1 MKRGFGIVLV
11 GVGIFALVLA
21 GLLRFTV
28 VPAVAQAPLAPGEDT
43 GGVTQTDQS
52 GIAAKLFDPA
62 TQTERTDVPLTATRF
77 TRGDVPAS
85 QTTEALNANLAIYDS
100 FLRVEDNA
108 GVVVSATTIRVAFD
122 RVSSE
127 LSNCCGANYDGLE
140 VDFTGINP
148 LKFPMFTQ
156 QQDYNFFDASLAE
169 AVPISFVGTEE
180 LEGLTVYR
188 FEQQIEAAQIGF
200 LAVPGPLVGSPA
212 ATYQAARWYAN
223 SRVLWVEPTTG
234 SIVKGEER
242 QVQTLRG
249 PDNTDQIT
257 VIDAV
262 LGTTASEI
270 TEGVDQA
277 KSQAALISLLQTTVP
292 IAALIVGLILLAV
305 GIALLATSRNASP
318 RRVTTE

>member
-11 GVGIFALVLA
+11 GVGVFALVLA

-108 GVVVSATTIRVAFD
+108 GVVVSATTLRVAFD

-140 VDFTGINP
+140 VDFTGVNP
-148 LKFPMFTQ
+148 LKFPMFTKA
-156 QQDYNFFDASLAE
+156 QDYNFFDTVLQE
-169 AVPISFVGTEE
+169 ALPITYIGTEE
-180 LEGLTVYR
+180 VEGLSVYR
-188 FEQQIEAAQIGF
+188 FEQQFEAKQIGF

-223 SRVLWVEPTTG
+223 SRVLYVEPTTG

-249 PDNTDQIT
+249 PDNTDQVT

-262 LGTTASEI
+262 IGTTASEV
-270 TEGVDQA
+270 TESVDLA
-277 KSQAALISLLQTTVP
+277 KSQSSLINLLNTTVP
-292 IAALIVGLILLAV
+292 IAALILGLILLAV

>member
-108 GVVVSATTIRVAFD
+108 GVVVSAATIRVAFD

-188 FEQQIEAAQIGF
+188 FEQQIEVTQIGF

-292 IAALIVGLILLAV
+292 IAALILGLILLAV